1 MVHLKNLT
9 KVVLLGCVTLFATAQ
24 NPLHQQEH
32 EKYIAGIQNGSKKI
46 QNDVANQ
53 LIQKHLGEEDLDITI
68 TDVSYKH
75 GWDNPRV
82 NCFLDVEIPQT
93 ARLDVRGFQ
102 MPVEGRVTSGYGYRP
117 RFRRMHRGVDLSLS
131 VGDTVRAAFDGC
143 IRIVGNEPNGYGKY
157 VVIRHDNGVE
167 TVYGHFSKHLV
178 AKDKMVKAGEPIGLG
193 GSTGRSTGPHLHFEF
208 RYLGLAVNPASVIDF
223 ANGVVIKDV
232 YTFDKRSYQQ
242 ASNVVPKGK
251 SYSTKQY
258 KKKTYT
264 ASKKTTK
271 QSKKKKKKS

>member
-1 MVHLKNLT
+1 MVQLKNLT

-24 NPLHQQEH
+24 TPSHQQIH
-32 EKYIAGIQNGSKKI
+32 DKYLAGIQNGSTKI
-46 QNDVANQ
+46 QNEMANR
-53 LIQKHLGEEDLDITI
+53 LIKKHLDDGELDITVLDI
-68 TDVSYKH
+68 PFKY

-82 NCFLDVEIPQT
+82 NCYLDVEIPQT
-93 ARLDVRGFQ
+93 ARLDVRGFH
-102 MPVEGRVTSGYGYRP
+102 MPVKGHMTSGYGYRAK
-117 RFRRMHRGVDLSLS
+117 FRRVHRGVDLKLS

-143 IRIVGNEPNGYGKY
+143 VRIVGNEPSGYGKY
-157 VVIRHDNGVE
+157 VIIRHDNGVE

-178 AKDKMVKAGEPIGLG
+178 ERNKFVKAGEPIGLG
-193 GSTGRSTGPHLHFEF
+193 GNTGRSTGPHLHFEF
-208 RYLGLAVNPASVIDF
+208 RYLGLAVNPESVIDF
-223 ANGVVIKDV
+223 SNGVVIQDV

-242 ASNVVPKGK
+242 ASNVVPKSK

-271 QSKKKKKKS
+271 KSKKKKS